1 MPLSLL
7 ITSLQKWH
15 WNLKS
20 HFLHLYKLNINHYE
34 WGEVAGSFTLCRI
47 ALLISVGLKP
57 LLSPGRGFL
66 RPLAKQEVLWEAGW
80 VEEGLGLANGGV
92 GPVKED
98 RPKAEASQTSTCF
111 LYHGCSGILVS
122 HNPLGLQGSWDVE
135 DIVIP
140 NEKQVRY
147 YLLSL
152 AFCLRL

>member
-1 MPLSLL
+1 M
-7 ITSLQKWH
+7 
-15 WNLKS
+15 
-20 HFLHLYKLNINHYE
+20 
-34 WGEVAGSFTLCRI
+34 AGSFTLCGI
-47 ALLISVGLKP
+47 TLLISVGLKP

-98 RPKAEASQTSTCF
+98 RPRAEASQTSTCF

-122 HNPLGLQGSWDVE
+122 HNPLGLQGSWDIE
-135 DIVIP
+135 DIIIP